1 MPSNPQPAPYENP
14 QGKEK
19 SQDQIEN
26 TGDHNREDR
35 GQKHNEER
43 HTGNKGNEDVAEK

>member
-1 MPSNPQPAPYENP
+1 MPTNPKTAPNANP
-14 QGKEK
+14 QGKEQ

-26 TGDHNREDR
+26 TGNENREQR

-43 HTGNKGNEDVAEK
+43 HTGNKGNEDVAED